1 MARQT
6 PAVGRAI
13 ALLNLLAETPDRSF
27 KLTEIARTLD
37 MNKATAHTLLA
48 TLAAAGW
55 VERDAALGY
64 TLGSALVVLGQAA
77 LGRDR
82 LLHAAQLAMREL
94 SDQIGYP
101 VVLSVPVGSEVV
113 VVSVSDKTRI
123 RGTKM
128 REGSRHP
135 ISPPWGT
142 IFAAWWPADEV
153 DAWLDTMETPLTGD
167 QRKQYRDV
175 LAAIRSHG
183 YVIAL
188 EDADSKL
195 QAFLETVPATI
206 TVAQLRS
213 SMAHVLDL
221 MAHGQAN
228 TLEIGKDSEYRVSAI
243 TAPVFGAD
251 GRVALTLMAMLE
263 DRLEGREI
271 TRIAKQ
277 MLELSR
283 VVSERAGI
291 TLHKR

>member
-48 TLAAAGW
+48 TLTAAQW
-55 VERDAALGY
+55 VERDGSLGY
-64 TLGSALVVLGQAA
+64 TLGAGLVVLGQAA

-94 SDQIGYP
+94 SDRIGYP
-101 VVLSVPVGSEVV
+101 VVLSVPAGSEVV
-113 VVSVSDKTRI
+113 VVSVSDRNRL
-123 RGTKM
+123 RGTRM

-142 IFAAWWPADEV
+142 IYAAWWPAGEV
-153 DAWLDTMETPLTGD
+153 DIWLDTMETPLTGD
-167 QRKQYRDV
+167 QKKQYRDV
-175 LAAIRSHG
+175 LDAIHRHG

-188 EDADSKL
+188 EDAESKL

-213 SMAHVLDL
+213 SMSHLLDL

-228 TLEIGKDSEYRVSAI
+228 TLEFGEDSEYRVSAI
-243 TAPVFGAD
+243 TVPVFGGD
-251 GRVALTLMAMLE
+251 GRVALTMMAMLE

-271 TRIAKQ
+271 TRIAEK
-277 MLELSR
+277 MLAMSR

-291 TLHKR
+291 TLTD